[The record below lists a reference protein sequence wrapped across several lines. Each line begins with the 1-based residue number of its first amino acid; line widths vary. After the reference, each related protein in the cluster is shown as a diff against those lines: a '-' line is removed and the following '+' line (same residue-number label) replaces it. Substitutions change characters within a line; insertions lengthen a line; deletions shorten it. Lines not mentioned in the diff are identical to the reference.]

1 MSNYFNFNMALPPN
15 IQKQKIRKRLVG
27 LNGKVRLNE
36 IRKLLDELPGYKTGD
51 YGEIRKSLIKEIE
64 TTKTRSKIKHQDWLG
79 VPRQGHKQFCLVGA
93 PSSGKSSLLSKLSGM
108 KIKIASYEFTTLKP
122 IPAIVKLNNA
132 QIQIVDLPGLI
143 EDATEDAGGGK
154 KLVGIIKNT
163 DGVLFMIDLT
173 KDYSKA
179 EKVYDELLKAD
190 IHKPIIFI
198 GNKIDSPLAKKNAI
212 KLKKR
217 FDNLILLSTLTG
229 EGLEKLKEEIWE
241 KSNLMR
247 VYTEKTK
254 EPMIL
259 ERGSSIEDLVRSI
272 HKNLFENFK
281 GAIINGKSAKF
292 SNQTAGL
299 NHILEDEDRI
309 RILSI

>member
-1 MSNYFNFNMALPPN
+1 MALPPD
-15 IQKQKIRKRLVG
+15 IQKRKIRKRLLG
-27 LNGKVRLNE
+27 LDGKARLTE
-36 IRKLLDELPGYKTGD
+36 IKKILGELPGYNTGP
-51 YGEIRKSLIKEIE
+51 YGQIRKSLMKEIK

-108 KIKIASYEFTTLKP
+108 EIKIADYEFTTLKP
-122 IPAIVKLNNA
+122 IPAVVKLNGA

-143 EDATEDAGGGK
+143 EGATEDAGGGK
-154 KLVGIIKNT
+154 RLIGIVKNT

-173 KDYSKA
+173 KDYSRA
-179 EKVYDELLKAD
+179 EKVYNELIKAE

-198 GNKIDSPLAKKNAI
+198 GNKIDSPSAKENAI
-212 KLKKR
+212 ELKKK
-217 FDNLILLSTLTG
+217 FKNLIFLSTLTG
-229 EGLEKLKEEIWE
+229 EGIEDLKKEIWE

-247 VYTEKTK
+247 IYTEKTE

-259 ERGSSIEDLVRSI
+259 ERGSSVEDLVRGI
-272 HKNLFENFK
+272 HKNLLGNFK

-292 SNQTAGL
+292 PNQKVGL
-299 NHILEDEDRI
+299 SHILEDEDRVNI
-309 RILSI
+309 VAV